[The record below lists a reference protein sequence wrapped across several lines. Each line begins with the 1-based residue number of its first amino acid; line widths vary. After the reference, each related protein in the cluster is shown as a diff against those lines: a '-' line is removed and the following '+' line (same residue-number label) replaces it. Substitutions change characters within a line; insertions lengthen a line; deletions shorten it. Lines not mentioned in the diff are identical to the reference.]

1 MKLKPLNDNSATAH
15 DTRAHDAQIDAA
27 LRVYGRAVP
36 APGLESRVAARISA
50 TPRHSFRTKV
60 FSFSGNPRLA
70 LLRGFTIGA
79 LAAAAACGIVVGTVR
94 HSQQI
99 AIPQAAA
106 PRPGGVSTAGAR
118 HIPTHA
124 VPQSAT
130 IDPQAPRTAPHSR
143 ATVSRNTGSKPAG
156 SAVPRSPYPPDQS
169 SSSAP
174 QQ

>member
-1 MKLKPLNDNSATAH
+1 MKPKPSTDNSSTAY
-15 DTRAHDAQIDAA
+15 DARIDAA

-50 TPRHSFRTKV
+50 APRHSFRST
-60 FSFSGNPRLA
+60 SFGFRSNPGLV
-70 LLRGFTIGA
+70 LLRGFSIGA
-79 LAAAAACGIVVGTVR
+79 LAAAAACAIVVGTVR

-99 AIPQAAA
+99 ALPQAAA
-106 PRPGGVSTAGAR
+106 GPRSGGVSTAGAP

-143 ATVSRNTGSKPAG
+143 ATVTRNAGNKPAG
-156 SAVPRSPYPPDQS
+156 SAVPRSPYPPDQPP
-169 SSSAP
+169 SSAP

>member
-1 MKLKPLNDNSATAH
+1 MKLKPSNDNSSTAH
-15 DTRAHDAQIDAA
+15 DARIDAA

-50 TPRHSFRTKV
+50 APRPSFRTNL
-60 FSFSGNPRLA
+60 FGFSGSPRLI

-79 LAAAAACGIVVGTVR
+79 LAAAAACAIVVGTVR
-94 HSQQI
+94 HSQQV
-99 AIPQAAA
+99 ALPQAA
-106 PRPGGVSTAGAR
+106 RVSRSGGVSAAGAS
-118 HIPTHA
+118 HIPTHV

-130 IDPQAPRTAPHSR
+130 IDPQAPRSAPHSR
-143 ATVSRNTGSKPAG
+143 ATVSRNPGSKPAAG
-156 SAVPRSPYPPDQS
+156 AVPRSPYPPDQP